1 MFSFFKKNKNVINGN
16 HGTYEENGKKFY
28 YKKLSGDALA
38 NEFIMYELAKRVGF
52 DVLKPT
58 YYVNNDTKFEGL
70 VTENYVPYGYETING
85 RKLLEEYFENAVLSD
100 EEKSLMYDYDGK
112 IHNLNDIWN
121 AIEYY
126 INMKYLNSTKEKRE
140 EKVLYCMKKIISIF
154 CFDIITMQCDRHYE
168 NWEILSNGNL
178 SDLKFAPLYDNEEIG
193 FYYNDYLESSLP
205 DIISVNGYVGENIT
219 IEDILVRFLVESDK
233 EFINIFLE
241 MFNIL
246 DVDCL
251 NDAINIANR
260 KMNYSIS
267 QIYIKELIKNFSKN
281 RMNIENVLKTLN
293 LIESEDNIHAR

>member
-1 MFSFFKKNKNVINGN
+1 MRKKSKGLKN
-16 HGTYEENGKKFY
+16 
-28 YKKLSGDALA
+28 
-38 NEFIMYELAKRVGF
+38 NEI
-52 DVLKPT
+52 
-58 YYVNNDTKFEGL
+58 
-70 VTENYVPYGYETING
+70 TIHT
-85 RKLLEEYFENAVLSD
+85 D
-100 EEKSLMYDYDGK
+100 Q
-112 IHNLNDIWN
+112 
-121 AIEYY
+121 
-126 INMKYLNSTKEKRE
+126 T
-140 EKVLYCMKKIISIF
+140 KKIISIF

>member
-38 NEFIMYELAKRVGF
+38 NEFIMYELAKRGGF
-52 DVLKPT
+52 DVSKPT

-126 INMKYLNSTKEKRE
+126 INMKYPNSTKEKRE